1 MSQKEK
7 YGGMDMSKEIIEKA
21 QKEAQDSVMTIV
33 SDLVDRIYALK
44 HTVITAILHI
54 ERGYAGKAKE
64 VLEAGLRSE
73 EE

>member
-1 MSQKEK
+1 
-7 YGGMDMSKEIIEKA
+7 MSKMFRKAQQEAQESVMEII
-21 QKEAQDSVMTIV
+21 

-44 HTVITAILHI
+44 HTVIMAILHI

-64 VLEAGLRSE
+64 VLQAGLRSE

>member
-1 MSQKEK
+1 
-7 YGGMDMSKEIIEKA
+7 MDMSKEIIEKA
-21 QKEAQDSVMTIV
+21 QKQAQDSVMEIV

-44 HTVITAILHI
+44 HTVIKAILHI
-54 ERGYAGKAKE
+54 ERGYAGEAKK

>member
-1 MSQKEK
+1 
-7 YGGMDMSKEIIEKA
+7 MSKMFRKAQEEAQESVMEII
-21 QKEAQDSVMTIV
+21 

-44 HTVITAILHI
+44 HTVIMAILHI
-54 ERGYAGKAKE
+54 ERGHAGKAKK